1 MSARRQGTRCNAWSA
16 WSALCSAT
24 RPSRT
29 VRQSAGALLLSWAC
43 RSRRPPSVRA
53 RVCGARLG
61 PRGQVDRWGFR
72 ARPSADKRAKWLERV
87 RAALAA
93 EELTAG
99 AASKLAG
106 ALSWGA
112 SHQFRRLGRAMLRP
126 LFAHAH
132 GRSAKLSADAMCCL
146 RWWAEVLAHDIVET
160 RAWAGGDE
168 RPPVVILADARGT
181 PPNLAAVVCI
191 DGRVEYTAWEPPGP
205 LLRRG
210 SIASRARARPG
221 ASPASA
227 RKAIPRTAGRPDC
240 RAGNAR
246 SWAGNVHVGQQ
257 DPRPRRPHLQ

>member
-1 MSARRQGTRCNAWSA
+1 M
-16 WSALCSAT
+16 
-24 RPSRT
+24 
-29 VRQSAGALLLSWAC
+29 
-43 RSRRPPSVRA
+43 RA
-53 RVCGARLG
+53 RVGGARPG

-93 EELTAG
+93 GELTAG

-132 GRSAKLSADAMCCL
+132 GRSAKLSGDALSCL

-191 DGRVEYTAWEPPGP
+191 DGRVEYTAWEPPEL

-210 SIASRARARPG
+210 SIASRPRARPG

-227 RKAIPRTAGRPDC
+227 RKAIP
-240 RAGNAR
+240 
-246 SWAGNVHVGQQ
+246 
-257 DPRPRRPHLQ
+257 